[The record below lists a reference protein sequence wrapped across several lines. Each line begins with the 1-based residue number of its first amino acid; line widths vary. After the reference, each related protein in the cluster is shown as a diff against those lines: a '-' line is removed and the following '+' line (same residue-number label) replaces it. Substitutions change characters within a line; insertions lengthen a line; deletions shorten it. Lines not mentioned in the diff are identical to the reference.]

1 MNMSSGSGDNYHPVS
16 AVLLSLAVFFI
27 PLLFLYFV
35 LGIVYGLDDSDTLKN
50 LLQQNEVSLN
60 SYGTDILIY
69 PIEDNVMYLLSVPL
83 QVLFISWLLRRK
95 SIDPVHSL
103 GLNFFDRK
111 AFIYAVI
118 LWILYFAFASLY
130 GYVFE
135 IEMPNDFFEYSK
147 AVPVWMISIV
157 FIIGAPIAEELLFRG
172 YLYSQLKNTKLG
184 INGTI
189 FLTSLLWTVLHAQY
203 DIDILFS
210 LFFLGL
216 VLGYVRYKYNSVYLA
231 IAIHAIHN
239 IQATIYI
246 LFFT

>member
-1 MNMSSGSGDNYHPVS
+1 MNISSGSGDNYHPVS

-60 SYGTDILIY
+60 SYGTDILTY

-231 IAIHAIHN
+231 IAIHSIHN

>member
-1 MNMSSGSGDNYHPVS
+1 
-16 AVLLSLAVFFI
+16 
-27 PLLFLYFV
+27 
-35 LGIVYGLDDSDTLKN
+35 
-50 LLQQNEVSLN
+50 
-60 SYGTDILIY
+60 
-69 PIEDNVMYLLSVPL
+69 
-83 QVLFISWLLRRK
+83 
-95 SIDPVHSL
+95 
-103 GLNFFDRK
+103 
-111 AFIYAVI
+111 
-118 LWILYFAFASLY
+118 
-130 GYVFE
+130 
-135 IEMPNDFFEYSK
+135 MPSDFFEYSK

-172 YLYSQLKNTKLG
+172 YLYSQLINTKLG
-184 INGTI
+184 MYGTI
-189 FLTSLLWTVLHAQY
+189 IFTSLLWTGLHAQY

>member
-1 MNMSSGSGDNYHPVS
+1 MNISSGNNYHPVS

-50 LLQQNEVSLN
+50 LLQQKEVSLN

-69 PIEDNVMYLLSVPL
+69 PIEDNVVYLLSIPL

-95 SIDPVHSL
+95 SIDPVKSL

-111 AFIYAVI
+111 ALIYAVI

-130 GYVFE
+130 GYLFE
-135 IEMPNDFFEYSK
+135 IEMPSDFFEYSK

-172 YLYSQLKNTKLG
+172 YLYSQLINTKLG
-184 INGTI
+184 MYGTI
-189 FLTSLLWTVLHAQY
+189 IFTSLLWTGLHAQY
-203 DIDILFS
+203 DFDILIS
-210 LFFLGL
+210 IFFLGL
-216 VLGYVRYKYNSVYLA
+216 VLGYVRYRHDSVYLA
-231 IAIHAIHN
+231 IVIHAIHN

>member
-1 MNMSSGSGDNYHPVS
+1 MNISSGSGDNYHPVS

-231 IAIHAIHN
+231 IAIHSIHN

>member
-1 MNMSSGSGDNYHPVS
+1 MNISSKNNYHPLS
-16 AVLLSLAVFFI
+16 AVLLSLAIFFI
-27 PLLFLYFV
+27 PLLFLYFG

-83 QVLFISWLLRRK
+83 QVLFITWLLRRK
-95 SIDPVHSL
+95 SIDLVHCL

-111 AFIYAVI
+111 AFTYAVI

-130 GYVFE
+130 GYIFK
-135 IEMPNDFFEYSK
+135 IEMPSDFFEYSK
-147 AVPVWMISIV
+147 AVPVWMISIAFV
-157 FIIGAPIAEELLFRG
+157 IGAPIAEELLFRG

-184 INGTI
+184 IYGTI
-189 FLTSLLWTVLHAQY
+189 FLTSLLWTGLHAQY
-203 DIDILFS
+203 DIDILLS

-216 VLGYVRYKYNSVYLA
+216 VLGYVRYKYDSVYLA
-231 IAIHAIHN
+231 IVIHAIHN

>member
-1 MNMSSGSGDNYHPVS
+1 MNISIGNNYHPV
-16 AVLLSLAVFFI
+16 AAILLSLAVFFI
-27 PLLFLYFV
+27 PLLFLYLV
-35 LGIVYGLDDSDTLKN
+35 LGIIYGLDDSDILKN

-60 SYGTDILIY
+60 SYGTDISVY
-69 PIEDNVMYLLSVPL
+69 PIEDNAMYLLSVPL

-95 SIDPVHSL
+95 SIDPVQSL

-111 AFIYAVI
+111 ALIYAVI

-135 IEMPNDFFEYSK
+135 IEMPSDFFEYSK

-157 FIIGAPIAEELLFRG
+157 FIVGAPIAEELLFRG
-172 YLYSQLKNTKLG
+172 YLYSQLINTKLG
-184 INGTI
+184 MYGTI
-189 FLTSLLWTVLHAQY
+189 IFTSLLWTGLHAQY
-203 DIDILFS
+203 DFDILIS
-210 LFFLGL
+210 IFFLGL
-216 VLGYVRYKYNSVYLA
+216 VLGYVRYKHDSVYLA
-231 IAIHAIHN
+231 IVIHAIHN

>member
-83 QVLFISWLLRRK
+83 QVLFISWLLRKK

>member
-1 MNMSSGSGDNYHPVS
+1 MNISSKNNYHPLS
-16 AVLLSLAVFFI
+16 AVLLSLAIFFI
-27 PLLFLYFV
+27 PLLFLYFG

-83 QVLFISWLLRRK
+83 QVLFITWLLRRK
-95 SIDPVHSL
+95 SIDLVHCL

-111 AFIYAVI
+111 AFTYAVI

-130 GYVFE
+130 GYIFK
-135 IEMPNDFFEYSK
+135 IEMPSDFFEYSK
-147 AVPVWMISIV
+147 AVPVWMISIA

-184 INGTI
+184 IYGTI
-189 FLTSLLWTVLHAQY
+189 FLTSLLWTGLHAQY
-203 DIDILFS
+203 DIDILLS

-216 VLGYVRYKYNSVYLA
+216 VLGYVRYKYDSVYLA
-231 IAIHAIHN
+231 IVIHAIHN

>member
-1 MNMSSGSGDNYHPVS
+1 MNISIGNNYHPVS
-16 AVLLSLAVFFI
+16 AILLSLAVFFI
-27 PLLFLYFV
+27 PLLFLYLV
-35 LGIVYGLDDSDTLKN
+35 LGIIYGLDDSDILKN

-60 SYGTDILIY
+60 SYGTDISVY
-69 PIEDNVMYLLSVPL
+69 PIEDNAMYLLSVPL

-95 SIDPVHSL
+95 SIDPVQSL

-111 AFIYAVI
+111 ALIYAVI

-135 IEMPNDFFEYSK
+135 IEMPSDFFEYSK

-157 FIIGAPIAEELLFRG
+157 FIVGAPIAEELLFRG
-172 YLYSQLKNTKLG
+172 YLYSQLINTKLG
-184 INGTI
+184 MYGTI
-189 FLTSLLWTVLHAQY
+189 IFTSLLWTGLHAQY
-203 DIDILFS
+203 DVDILIS
-210 LFFLGL
+210 IFFLGL
-216 VLGYVRYKYNSVYLA
+216 VLGYVRYRYDSVYLA
-231 IAIHAIHN
+231 IVIHAIHN

>member
-1 MNMSSGSGDNYHPVS
+1 MNISSGNNYHPFS

-111 AFIYAVI
+111 AFIYALI

-135 IEMPNDFFEYSK
+135 IEMPSDFFEYSK

-184 INGTI
+184 ISGAI
-189 FLTSLLWTVLHAQY
+189 FLTSLLWTALHAQY

>member
-1 MNMSSGSGDNYHPVS
+1 MNISSGNNYHPVS
-16 AVLLSLAVFFI
+16 AVLLSLVVFFI

-60 SYGTDILIY
+60 SYGTDISVY

-83 QVLFISWLLRRK
+83 QVLFISWLLRK
-95 SIDPVHSL
+95 KGIYSVHSL

-118 LWILYFAFASLY
+118 LWVLYFAFASLY

-135 IEMPNDFFEYSK
+135 IEMPGDFFEYSK

-157 FIIGAPIAEELLFRG
+157 FIIGTPIAEELLFRG
-172 YLYSQLKNTKLG
+172 YLYSQLINTKLG
-184 INGTI
+184 MYGTI
-189 FLTSLLWTVLHAQY
+189 IFTSLLWTGLHAQY

-231 IAIHAIHN
+231 IAIHSIHN

>member
-1 MNMSSGSGDNYHPVS
+1 MNISLGNNYHPVS
-16 AVLLSLAVFFI
+16 AILLSLAVFLI
-27 PLLFLYFV
+27 PLLFLYLV
-35 LGIVYGLDDSDTLKN
+35 LGIIYGLDDSDILKN

-60 SYGTDILIY
+60 SYGTDISVY
-69 PIEDNVMYLLSVPL
+69 PIEDNAMYLLSVPL

-95 SIDPVHSL
+95 SIDPVQSL

-111 AFIYAVI
+111 ALIYAVI

-135 IEMPNDFFEYSK
+135 IEMPSDFFEYSK

-172 YLYSQLKNTKLG
+172 YLYSQLINTKLG
-184 INGTI
+184 MYGTI
-189 FLTSLLWTVLHAQY
+189 IFTSLLWTGLHAQY
-203 DIDILFS
+203 DFDILIS
-210 LFFLGL
+210 IFFLGL
-216 VLGYVRYKYNSVYLA
+216 VLGYVRYRHDSVYLG
-231 IAIHAIHN
+231 IVIHAIHN
-239 IQATIYI
+239 IQATVYI

>member
-1 MNMSSGSGDNYHPVS
+1 MNISSGNNYHPVS

-27 PLLFLYFV
+27 PLLFLYFA

-50 LLQQNEVSLN
+50 LLKQNEVSLN

-111 AFIYAVI
+111 AFISALI

-135 IEMPNDFFEYSK
+135 IEMPSDFFEYSK

-189 FLTSLLWTVLHAQY
+189 FLTSLLWTGLHAQY

>member
-1 MNMSSGSGDNYHPVS
+1 MNISSGNNYHPVS
-16 AVLLSLAVFFI
+16 AFLLSLAVFFI

-35 LGIVYGLDDSDTLKN
+35 LGIVYELDDSDTLKN

-83 QVLFISWLLRRK
+83 QVLFISWLLKRK

-111 AFIYAVI
+111 AFIYALI

-135 IEMPNDFFEYSK
+135 IEMPSDFFEYSK

>member
-1 MNMSSGSGDNYHPVS
+1 MNISSEKSNYHPVS

-27 PLLFLYFV
+27 PLLILYFM
-35 LGIVYGLDDSDTLKN
+35 LDIVYGLDDSDTLKN
-50 LLQQNEVSLN
+50 LLKQNVVNLN
-60 SYGTDILIY
+60 SYGTDILVY
-69 PIEDNVMYLLSVPL
+69 PIEDNLMFLFSIPL
-83 QVLFISWLLRRK
+83 QVLFISWLLKRK

-103 GLNFFDRK
+103 GLNYFDRNAFVY
-111 AFIYAVI
+111 AFI
-118 LWILYFAFASLY
+118 LWVLYFAFAALY

-135 IEMPNDFFEYSK
+135 IEIPIDFIQYSK

-184 INGTI
+184 IYGTI
-189 FLTSLLWTVLHAQY
+189 FLTSLLWTGLHAQY

-210 LFFLGL
+210 LFFLGI
-216 VLGYVRYKYNSVYLA
+216 VLGYVRYKYDSVYLA

-246 LFFT
+246 LFLT

>member
-1 MNMSSGSGDNYHPVS
+1 MNISSGSGDNYHPVS

-83 QVLFISWLLRRK
+83 QVLFISWLLKRK

>member
-1 MNMSSGSGDNYHPVS
+1 MNISSGNNYHPIS
-16 AVLLSLAVFFI
+16 AILLSLVVFFI

-50 LLQQNEVSLN
+50 VLQQNEVSLN
-60 SYGTDILIY
+60 SYGTDILVY
-69 PIEDNVMYLLSVPL
+69 PIEDNLMFLLSVPL
-83 QVLFISWLLRRK
+83 QILFISWLLRKK

-111 AFIYAVI
+111 AFINAFIV
-118 LWILYFAFASLY
+118 WVFYFAFAALY

-135 IEMPNDFFEYSK
+135 IEIPNDFIQYSK
-147 AVPVWMISIV
+147 GVPVWMISIV

-184 INGTI
+184 TYGTI
-189 FLTSLLWTVLHAQY
+189 FLTSLLWTGMHAQY
-203 DIDILFS
+203 DIGILFS

-216 VLGYVRYKYNSVYLA
+216 VLGYVRYKYDSVYLA

>member
-1 MNMSSGSGDNYHPVS
+1 MNISSGSGDNYHSVS

>member
-1 MNMSSGSGDNYHPVS
+1 MNISIGNNYHPVS
-16 AVLLSLAVFFI
+16 AILLSLAVFFI
-27 PLLFLYFV
+27 PLLFLYLV
-35 LGIVYGLDDSDTLKN
+35 LGIIYGLDDSDILKN

-60 SYGTDILIY
+60 SYGTDISVY
-69 PIEDNVMYLLSVPL
+69 PIEDNAMYLLSVPL

-95 SIDPVHSL
+95 SIDPVQSL

-135 IEMPNDFFEYSK
+135 IEMPSDFFEYSK

-172 YLYSQLKNTKLG
+172 YLYSQLINTKLG
-184 INGTI
+184 MYGTI
-189 FLTSLLWTVLHAQY
+189 IFTSLLWTGLHAQY
-203 DIDILFS
+203 DFDILIS
-210 LFFLGL
+210 IFFLGL
-216 VLGYVRYKYNSVYLA
+216 VLGYVRYRHDSVYLA
-231 IAIHAIHN
+231 IVIHAIHN

>member
-1 MNMSSGSGDNYHPVS
+1 MNISIGNNYHPFS
-16 AVLLSLAVFFI
+16 AILLSLAVFFI
-27 PLLFLYFV
+27 PLLFLYLV
-35 LGIVYGLDDSDTLKN
+35 LGIIYGLDDSDILKN

-60 SYGTDILIY
+60 SYGTDISVY

-83 QVLFISWLLRRK
+83 QVLFISWLLRK
-95 SIDPVHSL
+95 KGIYSVHSL

-111 AFIYAVI
+111 ALIYAVI

-135 IEMPNDFFEYSK
+135 IEMPSDFFEYSK

-172 YLYSQLKNTKLG
+172 YLYSQLINTKLG
-184 INGTI
+184 TYGTI
-189 FLTSLLWTVLHAQY
+189 IFTSLLWTGLHAQY
-203 DIDILFS
+203 DFDILIS
-210 LFFLGL
+210 IFFLGL
-216 VLGYVRYKYNSVYLA
+216 VLGYVRYKHDSVYLA
-231 IAIHAIHN
+231 IVIHAIHN

>member
-1 MNMSSGSGDNYHPVS
+1 M
-16 AVLLSLAVFFI
+16 
-27 PLLFLYFV
+27 
-35 LGIVYGLDDSDTLKN
+35 
-50 LLQQNEVSLN
+50 
-60 SYGTDILIY
+60 Y
-69 PIEDNVMYLLSVPL
+69 PIEDNAMYLLSVPL

-147 AVPVWMISIV
+147 AVSVWMISIV

>member
-1 MNMSSGSGDNYHPVS
+1 MNISIGNNYHPVS
-16 AVLLSLAVFFI
+16 SILLSLAVFFI
-27 PLLFLYFV
+27 PLLFLYLV
-35 LGIVYGLDDSDTLKN
+35 LGIIYGLDDSDILKN

-60 SYGTDILIY
+60 SYGTDISVY
-69 PIEDNVMYLLSVPL
+69 PIEDNAMYLLSVPL

-95 SIDPVHSL
+95 SIDPVQSL

-111 AFIYAVI
+111 ALIYAVI

-135 IEMPNDFFEYSK
+135 IEMPSDFFEYSK

-157 FIIGAPIAEELLFRG
+157 FIVGAPIAEELLFRG
-172 YLYSQLKNTKLG
+172 YLYSQLINTKLG
-184 INGTI
+184 MYGTI
-189 FLTSLLWTVLHAQY
+189 IFTSLLWTGLHAQY
-203 DIDILFS
+203 DFDILIS
-210 LFFLGL
+210 IFFLGL
-216 VLGYVRYKYNSVYLA
+216 VLGYVRYRHDSVYLA
-231 IAIHAIHN
+231 IVIHAIHN

>member
-1 MNMSSGSGDNYHPVS
+1 MNISSGSGDNYHPVS

-83 QVLFISWLLRRK
+83 QVLFISWLLRKK

-216 VLGYVRYKYNSVYLA
+216 VLGYVRYKYNSLYLA

>member
-1 MNMSSGSGDNYHPVS
+1 MNISSGSGDNYHPVS

-50 LLQQNEVSLN
+50 LLKQNEVSLN

>member
-1 MNMSSGSGDNYHPVS
+1 MNISLDNNYHPVS
-16 AVLLSLAVFFI
+16 AILLSLAVFFI
-27 PLLFLYFV
+27 PLLFLYLV
-35 LGIVYGLDDSDTLKN
+35 LGIIYGLDDSDILKN

-60 SYGTDILIY
+60 SYGTDISVY
-69 PIEDNVMYLLSVPL
+69 PIEDNAMYLLSVPL

-95 SIDPVHSL
+95 SIDPVQSL

-111 AFIYAVI
+111 ALIYAVI

-135 IEMPNDFFEYSK
+135 IEMPSDFFEYSK

-157 FIIGAPIAEELLFRG
+157 FIVGAPIAEELLFRG
-172 YLYSQLKNTKLG
+172 YLYSQLINTKLG
-184 INGTI
+184 MYGTI
-189 FLTSLLWTVLHAQY
+189 IFTSLLWTGLHAQY
-203 DIDILFS
+203 DFDILIS
-210 LFFLGL
+210 IFFLGL
-216 VLGYVRYKYNSVYLA
+216 VLGYVRYRHDSVYLA
-231 IAIHAIHN
+231 IVIHAIHN

>member
-1 MNMSSGSGDNYHPVS
+1 MNISIGNNYHPVS
-16 AVLLSLAVFFI
+16 AILLSLAVFFI
-27 PLLFLYFV
+27 PLLFLYLV
-35 LGIVYGLDDSDTLKN
+35 LGIIYGLDDSDILKN

-60 SYGTDILIY
+60 SYGTDISVY
-69 PIEDNVMYLLSVPL
+69 PIEDNAMYLLSVPL

-95 SIDPVHSL
+95 SIDPVQSL

-111 AFIYAVI
+111 ALIYAVI

-135 IEMPNDFFEYSK
+135 IEMPSDFFEYSK

-172 YLYSQLKNTKLG
+172 YLYSQLINTKLG
-184 INGTI
+184 MHGTI
-189 FLTSLLWTVLHAQY
+189 IFTSLLWTGLHAQY
-203 DIDILFS
+203 DFDILIS
-210 LFFLGL
+210 IFFLGL
-216 VLGYVRYKYNSVYLA
+216 VLGYVRYRHDSVYLG
-231 IAIHAIHN
+231 IVIHAIHN